1 MAKKVINAYTQLDL
15 TLPENKSKLND
26 LKNGELIVQSSKP
39 DELKIWGKTADGSV
53 ASVPTTEDINSLVD
67 EKVNKLDLDE
77 YVKKSNL
84 NTINGNNL
92 YSENGEII
100 DIEIIGGNGTV
111 DEEQLKEYAK
121 KEDVQVVAE
130 SLDVFKT
137 ETEDSLNKKIDK
149 SSVYT
154 KNETDTLILSKAD
167 VGYSYSKT
175 EINDL
180 FNRKANTIDVY
191 TKEEVNDL
199 VSSLPN
205 FSIEVVDVLP
215 TESISE
221 TTMYLLPL
229 GDASEDGS
237 LYTLNIYSNGEWKE
251 LGKQTLNLNN
261 YDTKEEVET
270 KIKDAVT
277 EQALNHYTKEE
288 TDSKLS
294 DVLRV
299 GTGVTTGDFNSYKE
313 TIYTKEEVNELIENI
328 EISGGTVNDEDLK
341 DYVKKDS
348 LKTING
354 KSLILNGEEG
364 EESNI
369 LIEGDVDVETLKDT
383 FIEKSVYTEDINN
396 IETEIEKKV
405 NQTVYD
411 ARVKTVDNVLEQ
423 KADTTY
429 VTKYVQASLSN
440 LESYGMVVIP
450 ETVYENLIK
459 NGQVY
464 WNDVLL
470 TYNENNIYF
479 LYDETEDQEELPEIP
494 SEPDFSLSEVT
505 LTTDYSPSEPIVVEK
520 TMKLDLGGKTLTGP
534 TFPTAYDNDGNVTET
549 DSYGL
554 WVKEGGDIIIEG
566 EGTIES
572 QDATYSMAVW
582 ANGGK
587 VTIMNGTFKNAG
599 DGCDLIYASAGG
611 QVEIYGGEFIAT
623 EYKGTEPG
631 TTNPHSAL
639 NVKNGDRGVSDI
651 KVYGGR
657 FYGFDPANNL
667 SEPNPSE
674 EWLASHPNGFV
685 AEGYKSIQ
693 NGEWFE
699 VVPE

>member
-1 MAKKVINAYTQLDL
+1 MAKRLINTYTQLDL

-39 DELKIWGKTADGSV
+39 NELKIWGKTADGSV
-53 ASVPTTEDINSLVD
+53 ASVPTTGDINSLVD
-67 EKVNKLDLDE
+67 EKVNELDLNE

-130 SLDVFKT
+130 SLDIFKT
-137 ETEDSLNKKIDK
+137 ETENSLNKKIDK

-175 EINDL
+175 EINNL
-180 FNRKANTIDVY
+180 FSRKANKIDVY

-215 TESISE
+215 TENISE

-229 GDASEDGS
+229 GNASEDGS

-270 KIKDAVT
+270 KIKDAIT

-294 DVLRV
+294 NVLRV

-328 EISGGTVNDEDLK
+328 EISGGTVNDENLK

-348 LKTING
+348 LKTVNG

-369 LIEGDVDVETLKDT
+369 VIEGDVDVETLKNT
-383 FIEKSVYTEDINN
+383 FIEKSVYTQDINN
-396 IETEIEKKV
+396 IETEIGKKV

-411 ARVKTVDNVLEQ
+411 ARVKTVDNALEQ

-429 VTKYVQASLSN
+429 VTEYVDQVLN
-440 LESYGMVVIP
+440 VTGTPTMVVLP
-450 ETVYENLIK
+450 ESVYTTLENE
-459 NGQVY
+459 GRVVY
-464 WNDVLL
+464 NDIEYI
-470 TYNENNIYF
+470 YNESIVYY
-479 LYDETEDQEELPEIP
+479 LYEDEEEE
-494 SEPDFSLSEVT
+494 
-505 LTTDYSPSEPIVVEK
+505 
-520 TMKLDLGGKTLTGP
+520 
-534 TFPTAYDNDGNVTET
+534 A
-549 DSYGL
+549 
-554 WVKEGGDIIIEG
+554 
-566 EGTIES
+566 
-572 QDATYSMAVW
+572 
-582 ANGGK
+582 
-587 VTIMNGTFKNAG
+587 
-599 DGCDLIYASAGG
+599 
-611 QVEIYGGEFIAT
+611 
-623 EYKGTEPG
+623 
-631 TTNPHSAL
+631 
-639 NVKNGDRGVSDI
+639 
-651 KVYGGR
+651 
-657 FYGFDPANNL
+657 
-667 SEPNPSE
+667 
-674 EWLASHPNGFV
+674 
-685 AEGYKSIQ
+685 
-693 NGEWFE
+693 
-699 VVPE
+699 

>member
-1 MAKKVINAYTQLDL
+1 MAKRLINTYTQLDL

-39 DELKIWGKTADGSV
+39 NELKIWGKTADGSV
-53 ASVPTTEDINSLVD
+53 ASVPTTGDINSLVD
-67 EKVNKLDLDE
+67 EKVNELDLNE

-130 SLDVFKT
+130 SLDIFKT
-137 ETEDSLNKKIDK
+137 ETENSLNKKIDK

-175 EINDL
+175 EINNL
-180 FNRKANTIDVY
+180 FSRKANKIDVY

-215 TESISE
+215 TENISE

-229 GDASEDGS
+229 GNASEDGS

-270 KIKDAVT
+270 KIKDAIT

-294 DVLRV
+294 NVLRV

-328 EISGGTVNDEDLK
+328 EISGGTVNDENLK

-348 LKTING
+348 LKTVNG
-354 KSLILNGEEG
+354 KSLILNGEES

-369 LIEGDVDVETLKDT
+369 VIEGDVDVETLKNT
-383 FIEKSVYTEDINN
+383 FIEKSVYTQDINN
-396 IETEIEKKV
+396 IETEIGKKV

-411 ARVKTVDNVLEQ
+411 ARVKTVDNALEQ

-429 VTKYVQASLSN
+429 VTEYVDQVLN
-440 LESYGMVVIP
+440 VTGTPTMVVLP
-450 ETVYENLIK
+450 ESVYTTLENE
-459 NGQVY
+459 GRVVY
-464 WNDVLL
+464 NDIEYI
-470 TYNENNIYF
+470 YNESIVYY
-479 LYDETEDQEELPEIP
+479 LYEDEEEE
-494 SEPDFSLSEVT
+494 
-505 LTTDYSPSEPIVVEK
+505 
-520 TMKLDLGGKTLTGP
+520 
-534 TFPTAYDNDGNVTET
+534 A
-549 DSYGL
+549 
-554 WVKEGGDIIIEG
+554 
-566 EGTIES
+566 
-572 QDATYSMAVW
+572 
-582 ANGGK
+582 
-587 VTIMNGTFKNAG
+587 
-599 DGCDLIYASAGG
+599 
-611 QVEIYGGEFIAT
+611 
-623 EYKGTEPG
+623 
-631 TTNPHSAL
+631 
-639 NVKNGDRGVSDI
+639 
-651 KVYGGR
+651 
-657 FYGFDPANNL
+657 
-667 SEPNPSE
+667 
-674 EWLASHPNGFV
+674 
-685 AEGYKSIQ
+685 
-693 NGEWFE
+693 
-699 VVPE
+699 